1 MKIFIIFLF
10 LITFVRLENI
20 FFDKLEKLL
29 NYCEKNQ
36 NELDTGTLL
45 GISIAKKILLSE
57 KTADKIVKKMQQ
69 FEENFFIS
77 PASITELSK

>member
-1 MKIFIIFLF
+1 M
-10 LITFVRLENI
+10 RLENI

-77 PASITELSK
+77 PTSITELSK